1 MCVKCRAG
9 VVHTGRIVY
18 VDATTASPCAIVLI
32 VLCIF
37 AFCVHE
43 HTHKHAHACTH
54 TPVEVDDLRHLANSL
69 STLAQEKQKMAKAA
83 KTTKKKG
90 TKSLNTSKGVRKQLG
105 GLGDEFDDYSV
116 ADSGGKQ
123 LVEDDYDFM

>member
-1 MCVKCRAG
+1 M
-9 VVHTGRIVY
+9 HTR
-18 VDATTASPCAIVLI
+18 TPPQT
-32 VLCIF
+32 
-37 AFCVHE
+37 
-43 HTHKHAHACTH
+43 HAHACTHTCTH